1 VLFLIEYDRSR
12 GFLATFRSFDDA
24 ARRDAD
30 DARLELE
37 LSLSRRG
44 IEHEVVLLEAATEG
58 DLRRTHRR
66 YFENLAELTQAHA
79 GPQQNGDKGS
89 GPD

>member
-1 VLFLIEYDRSR
+1 MLFLIEYDRSR
-12 GFLATFRSFDDA
+12 GLLSTFRSFDDI
-24 ARRDAD
+24 ARREAD

-44 IEHEVVLLEAATEG
+44 IEREVVLLEAATED

-66 YFENLAELTQAHA
+66 YFENLAELAQAHA
-79 GPQQNGDKGS
+79 GPQQNGGKGPS
-89 GPD
+89 SD